1 MASNAAIL
9 LPLESDWPYY
19 CTLQFDQVVGID
31 KFKVLF
37 AQ

>member
-9 LPLESDWPYY
+9 LPLESDWPY